1 MTFFPFQSLDIKLYL
16 VLFQS
21 LLKGSSESGEA
32 VQIKKKGASKGRPL
46 KRVKIAGNAID
57 IKEKSLLKPV
67 KGPYPSCI
75 IYFNSNAI

>member
-1 MTFFPFQSLDIKLYL
+1 M
-16 VLFQS
+16 
-21 LLKGSSESGEA
+21 KGSSESVEA

-67 KGPYPSCI
+67 KGPYSSCI
-75 IYFNSNAI
+75 IYFNFNAMYIDLITNKSWHGCCLP